1 MKHHLLQA
9 SIVATMSAVAFAG
22 CGGGDEGGDG
32 GGGGGDE
39 FATFTVQDVQARF
52 KELAGADL
60 QTSGASGLGTETLS
74 LATEGMDASKIR
86 QRYGSFLITVSS
98 TKESFDR
105 RREVSVSSGAEKV
118 VKNVVLRGI
127 GTDPAEFERVSRI
140 VGSLG
145 TPADQVQLPPEDTPC
160 TKLGIDPDGGTGKTG
175 TCLDQQ
181 QTVTVVDAK
190 GPLELPL
197 ATVGSLDQK
206 IGRTLTSRRFGITRR
221 VKAQGAFVAVRVKIE
236 NTSDA
241 PLTGLRPDLVI
252 NGRRYGA
259 DTRNG
264 YYLNTD
270 AFPLQPGATARAS
283 FLFDV
288 PRSADDP
295 RTGGALEF
303 AADDRSYSSPETAAQ
318 VGRIRLAPGS
328 GSTTG
333 DASR

>member
-1 MKHHLLQA
+1 MKQHLLKA
-9 SIVATMSAVAFAG
+9 SIVATLSAVAFTG
-22 CGGGDEGGDG
+22 CGGDDGGE

-39 FATFTVQDVQARF
+39 FAAFTTQDVQQRF
-52 KELAGADL
+52 KELAGIDL
-60 QTSGASGLGTETLS
+60 RVMGSSGQGTDTLS
-74 LATEGMDASKIR
+74 LPSGGTDSTRIR
-86 QRYGSFLITVSS
+86 QRYGSFLITVSNDE
-98 TKESFDR
+98 ESFKR
-105 RREVSVSSGAEKV
+105 RREFASSTGTEKV

-127 GTDPAEFERVSRI
+127 GSDDVEFQRVARI

-145 TPADQVQLPPEDTPC
+145 TPVAQVRLAPEDTPC
-160 TKLGIDPDGGTGKTG
+160 SKLGIDPDGGTGKTG
-175 TCLDQQ
+175 TCLDRQ

-206 IGRTLTSRRFGITRR
+206 IGRTLTSKRFGTTRR
-221 VKAQGAFVAVRVKIE
+221 VRAQGAFVAVRVKIE

-264 YYLNTD
+264 YYLDSD
-270 AFPLQPGATARAS
+270 AFPMQPGATARAT

-288 PRSADDP
+288 PRTADDP
-295 RTGGALEF
+295 REGGALEF
-303 AADDRSYSSPETAAQ
+303 ASDGESYTSPENAGV
-318 VGRIRLAPGS
+318 VGRIRLSPGT
-328 GSTTG
+328 GSTSG